1 MINPAAQ
8 HSASEVATCICRAAT
23 RSLASETFWLS
34 SAFEVSE
41 AVAVALASLPEGGN
55 KEKIEGMN
63 RFSMWLLNLQ
73 REYVR
78 WRMVEDGG
86 GTISLVIDIIDI
98 FGGLFSFPVLTPCR
112 KTQRKTGQGHPGTK
126 IIQKVSTQKMLHA
139 KMKLRQVLQLFG
151 QRSLRCLCFLE
162 PGFNSRLRILATA
175 SIRPVTT
182 RKAMQ
187 SHAKPTRALH
197 VLHQIPFEGLRI
209 HAWNLQ
215 YVQYISQP

>member
-1 MINPAAQ
+1 
-8 HSASEVATCICRAAT
+8 
-23 RSLASETFWLS
+23 
-34 SAFEVSE
+34 
-41 AVAVALASLPEGGN
+41 
-55 KEKIEGMN
+55 MN

-215 YVQYISQP
+215 CVQYISQP